1 MSVVVI
7 EPPEPLVS
15 LELAKAHLRVDDDDS
30 NILIGAYIAAVS
42 EHLDGPDGWLGRA
55 IGEQTLE
62 WTTTGFP
69 ATALLR
75 LPFGPVQVVEAV
87 HYLDDAGGETLWD
100 GANYMLSRGALTP
113 IYGGSWPAGRVYA
126 DAVRIRWVAGY
137 STVPAAIVVAALIM
151 VGDMFANRESSAP
164 GAFGEVPM
172 AASVSALLAPFRN
185 VRV

>member
-1 MSVVVI
+1 MAIVVI

-62 WTTTGFP
+62 WTTAGFP
-69 ATALLR
+69 ATTYLR
-75 LPFGPVQVVEAV
+75 LPFEPVQTIESV
-87 HYLDDAGGETLWD
+87 HYVNDAGVDTVWPD
-100 GANYMLSRGALTP
+100 ADYTLSRGALSLV
-113 IYGGSWPAGRVYA
+113 YGGSWPAGRVYA

-137 STVPAAIVVAALIM
+137 STVPAAIVAAALIM

-164 GAFGEVPM
+164 GGVGEVPM